1 MHYYFFNPKI
11 SFRYYI
17 IFFLYIDSKR
27 NYNVHECDTFVLAL
41 FLIYLYFF
49 YHKKKKKNDII
60 FPAK

>member
-49 YHKKKKKNDII
+49 YHKKKKK
-60 FPAK
+60 K